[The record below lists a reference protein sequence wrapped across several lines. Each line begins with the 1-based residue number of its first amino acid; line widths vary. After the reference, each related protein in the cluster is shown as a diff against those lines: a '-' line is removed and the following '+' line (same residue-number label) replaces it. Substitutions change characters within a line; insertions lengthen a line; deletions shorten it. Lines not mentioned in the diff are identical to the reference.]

1 MGLYEKIITIYP
13 ELADHPEYF
22 YNGTIQ
28 LQDNSDG
35 NGPFIAIWN
44 YEKPQPTPEELAAIT

>member
-1 MGLYEKIITIYP
+1 MTLYEKILYIYP

-22 YNGTIQ
+22 WIGVIS

-35 NGPFIAIWN
+35 NGPFIAVWN
-44 YEKPQPTPEELAAIT
+44 YEKPQPTPEQLAAIP